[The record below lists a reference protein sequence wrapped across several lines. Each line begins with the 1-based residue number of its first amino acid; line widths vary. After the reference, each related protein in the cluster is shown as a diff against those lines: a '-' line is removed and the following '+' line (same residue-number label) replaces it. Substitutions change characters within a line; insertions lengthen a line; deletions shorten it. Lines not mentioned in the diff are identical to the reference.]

1 MLLYKILAVGFCI
14 SISIRVLLYL
24 IFGLYIGFFNPIR
37 GEFIRVTFKNKFKI
51 KGLQILP
58 YRKKIVINNITFLSQ
73 DNSKQ
78 QPLAETD
85 KLLKKKKTSVV
96 LPPWLESKFN
106 LIARCFDNFNV
117 FFQKIE
123 SPSEQIIIKEFFIE
137 MEICPRS
144 KEIGIKTYLR
154 DFSWHGKSMNKES
167 LYNIN
172 AILNFQKLY
181 NGEFPLDE
189 LNVDLKIGK
198 LIMPMKTLYEH
209 DIIKT
214 TKIKKQKP
222 LSTEKDAKNG
232 ATKSE
237 NDQREVHD
245 VLAGIME
252 TMNKISD
259 ASEIISHVNITI
271 DEFYIQNCAITS
283 NHKLFEMNQYLN
295 YNIFVSN
302 FTLDVTRFTKDMPG
316 YKLYFRDDDT
326 PFKYT
331 TALSRLNVCVNML
344 KKDEKPTLVKIFE
357 LPSLALYG
365 ESNLLSQK
373 FKFNKGQTWEN
384 ANFNVKGNISS
395 PTIDIDI
402 NNISFINSFM
412 KNIKV
417 FTETFSDPVQITG
430 GRQSKFSRNREL
442 FTAFFR
448 SFLPLFDVKLTLED
462 TKIAITDGTDLIL
475 LRISALI
482 LNFKSKRKSV
492 STIEKKNRIYFST
505 TKSLEMLDLSVRHKI
520 KNSSYNCQ
528 ILGMN
533 TIALQEHVKM
543 EPSQLMSVTGNLD
556 TFEVDLSE
564 LQTMVMLSKLIKHID
579 CQIIQVEEHY
589 FKPLYEKFAG
599 MIKNSENK
607 CSLLSNSLAQKR
619 INPRDFIFLPLPD
632 YFDYIKIDIRNIKVS
647 LGARS
652 VMMPPDIFTSTKAQ
666 SSHDLVDGKLRKL
679 LIEMDKLQIA
689 LCGTQTQWKNKIESG
704 RVTMVQS
711 EDTSE
716 YKTYGGDSLDD
727 ISTSESTEV
736 SYPWNLNVLINS
748 IICSVIGESPQ
759 NTTEL
764 TKRTVSKLSI
774 FSMKV
779 FPETEGFSMSD
790 EPKIFINISNKK
802 LSTLFCLNST
812 FLAIS
817 GIHTLHQIFGQH
829 ELNSHRE
836 SWAKKYLL
844 AIAKSKQKSKL
855 QCIDWKLLRDLT
867 KVSLTIEEFHQLLN
881 MPNGLKTRFEAI
893 NLYTSFE
900 NMNDIHQSG
909 EYFRM
914 CIQSPTNPSLW
925 ERFVVIN
932 RFNIATD
939 LQNLKTQ
946 MKSDFTLLKDTI
958 PSVLLENESWHF
970 SVPHDFAIY
979 KLIDNFSTIFKSIKQ
994 MMYSFKTSKNDIVIF
1009 PHAVKTTS
1017 IPLVGIKSKRYI
1029 LSIEDDPFEAQMN
1042 RVFQIGL
1049 EEQRSRISKWEQFN
1063 SDMKDTLSK
1072 SDIIESDEPI
1082 SELINKRKIMINALV
1097 FRGND
1102 NNFFSN
1108 SDDGFNCDILKA
1120 IPDTVE
1126 KAYERLQKNI
1136 STSWIRRI
1144 QVHHCKEREEFANN
1158 FSFLW
1163 GNINFANL
1171 PKSLAK
1177 NVKDFSKYPFL
1188 TNLIMENVDVK
1199 LFKPSIGLENVP
1211 KFVHTMGKNVP
1222 EDTKYSIMIPM
1233 HVDARF
1239 SEIRWHLRDYPLPF
1253 IYVPPLNITQSK
1265 ETCALRIHGDIVVA
1279 EDMILSDRELR
1290 AVFVPLVP
1298 AMVVENTDRYYSMIV
1313 PRTVTSIKFYT
1324 DLQLDVHSKD
1334 TTTVTF
1340 GGSYQPAIQH
1350 MMQCIDNI
1358 SKPPMD
1364 PSRKVGFWDKVRY
1377 LFHGK
1382 VKINWVNNGGF
1393 DIYLKA
1399 SKSPYKLGG
1408 DSAGFALGFD
1418 TGVSLTCN
1426 ENEDPKSFLSC
1437 SSDKL
1442 HFFIPNFFANP
1453 FLSWCKSSE
1462 DTLFFANQEDTN
1474 LQHSTSFYYFLNLEK
1489 QKNERMD
1496 IKNMRDSFKEKI
1508 TIKLTGGVRFNLGMA
1523 FERYVTPGLDER
1535 TTEFTEHYKIRL
1547 CNPIYVEDIHNHD
1560 SYAGFRS
1567 EFVHMSF
1574 DLRSKNN
1581 EAYNAMQLTPNS
1593 LHCFFKWW
1601 RTFSGNFPVRRGPL
1615 FGIQSI
1621 SPKFSE
1627 HLWTISYLADIS
1639 PLFISHICHNID
1651 YDKDIKKSFLKVVE
1665 YAGIKGKTNEF
1676 LLDLHQRREVLTEY
1690 NEKLDI
1696 RKKVKRMKFHAGDL
1710 RLKNIDIRTINATLS
1725 RLEYVEQKDDS
1736 VYNIFDNDMTW
1747 FDYTDYREAY
1757 FVDPFNYV
1765 PRVDI
1770 TALLYAPGFI
1780 YEKRAAYGDKY
1791 QINSETLE
1799 PIKPISDSVSHDC
1812 IIKQPQKL
1820 SMETIDS
1827 RSRSIEQFVKEVGIK
1842 IDKCKEPEKLKKL
1855 KNMLEEAKAAHK
1867 QVEMLSD
1874 DLHML
1879 YSRFDAKKA
1888 FDDYKTKGIQ
1898 DLNDSI
1904 TGTELI
1910 NYENKYFVFNML
1922 LKINRKVRDDLFR
1935 FKHFFGVSNS
1945 FLSLSSRRTLD
1956 KFDSIISHKISS
1968 EWRPGLRSQTSLPE
1982 GVVPEYNFETSQDET
1997 LAVDSLIEIFN
2008 NCMSNISSSMSHE
2021 VHKNHFVQFVIPQI
2035 QITCDRQTESAII
2048 ITSPNIMMKFLSF
2061 EEKENENIYVEDIFL
2076 KRSGILLNKANTFL
2090 FNRKDYAHKYGLYFD
2105 TNSYGQ
2111 EGKTE
2116 WPPWLG
2122 IEHSFETSN
2131 LDQESLIK
2139 NFYAMYKTQSVL
2151 PFSNVYE
2158 VIKKDFEDRTAVL
2171 VPKINISLT
2180 SRNYNMLVGIVKRLV
2195 LFDAVEESALKR
2207 KIEKVALGYDIDNIP
2222 GLYSLLSSLHR
2233 NQHKLKLIEKELIFK
2248 RAILDDAGEADLS
2261 NIYSERMNHLLKLYM
2276 LMKVL
2281 ESNNTWKISDDTR
2294 RQNFDVKINEVII
2307 HLLNDQ
2313 KTPFLDVAIAKFG
2326 YNRNT
2331 APSGFNKNRVRVD
2344 MFQIF
2349 NLEDV
2354 RYHNMVGPYVPSN
2367 GTCAIFGTN
2376 GKSCNAKTIKEYDD
2390 RLSLID
2396 IKWDMD
2402 KPVGGIK
2409 IVNNIETN
2417 LQGITIRIEDETVNK
2432 ILEWLSNPGMNTHK
2446 MNRSSNNSGDSHADI
2461 SSTKSVLDT
2470 DGQAGD
2476 DSDDESSIGDL
2487 INADDAAG
2495 AFQEQFALLTKKNVD
2510 LNEMIKRSSDYIIV
2524 DDLLLN
2530 SFKLCVSYK
2539 GKGTRRL
2546 IDVSDFLF
2554 TFPRLVVKN
2563 QILQLIDFLRVV
2575 RRVLVRVLL
2584 NHTVKF
2590 LSTKLK
2596 KRRSTDMKLE
2606 PGKTL
2611 KQLTEYKKYTTVH
2624 DLQKE

>member
-1 MLLYKILAVGFCI
+1 M
-14 SISIRVLLYL
+14 LYL

-37 GEFIRVTFKNKFKI
+37 GEFIRVTYKNKFKI

-58 YRKKIVINNITFLSQ
+58 YRKKIVINDITFLSKG
-73 DNSKQ
+73 NKEQ
-78 QPLAETD
+78 QSTNTTG
-85 KLLKKKKTSVV
+85 KLKDDEKKKDKNIT
-96 LPPWLESKFN
+96 LPPWLKSRFN
-106 LIARCFDNFNV
+106 LLAKCFNNFNI

-123 SPSEQIIIKEFFIE
+123 VPGQQLIIKEFFLE
-137 MEICPRS
+137 MEICS
-144 KEIGIKTYLR
+144 KTNDIGIKTYMR
-154 DFSWHGKSMNKES
+154 DFNWHGESMNKES

-172 AILNFQKLY
+172 STLNFQKLY
-181 NGEFPLDE
+181 NGEFPLED

-198 LIMPMKTLYEH
+198 LILPMKTLYEH

-214 TKIKKQKP
+214 TKTKKQKEKP
-222 LSTEKDAKNG
+222 LSTQTDSKNDSTECENGQRDAHDII
-232 ATKSE
+232 ADVITK
-237 NDQREVHD
+237 
-245 VLAGIME
+245 
-252 TMNKISD
+252 MNTISD
-259 ASEIISHVNITI
+259 ASEIISHVNITV
-271 DEFYIQNCAITS
+271 DEFYIQNSAITS

-302 FTLDVTRFTKDMPG
+302 FTLDVSRFTKDMPG

-344 KKDEKPTLVKIFE
+344 KKNEKPQLIKIFE

-373 FKFNKGQTWEN
+373 FKFDKGQTWEN

-402 NNISFINSFM
+402 NNVSFINSFM

-417 FTETFSDPVQITG
+417 FTETFSDPVEITC
-430 GRQSKFSRNREL
+430 GRQSRFSRNRDL

-448 SFLPLFDVKLTLED
+448 SFLPLFNVKLSLED
-462 TKIAITDGTDLIL
+462 TKVAVTDGDNLIL

-482 LNFKSKRKSV
+482 LNFKSKRKLV
-492 STIEKKNRIYFST
+492 PTIEKKNRIYFST

-520 KNSSYNCQ
+520 KNSTYNCR
-528 ILGMN
+528 ILGMD
-533 TIALQEHVKM
+533 TISLQEHIKM
-543 EPSQLMSVTGNLD
+543 EPSQKLSITGNLD

-564 LQTMVMLSKLIKHID
+564 LQTMVMLSKLIKNVD

-607 CSLLSNSLAQKR
+607 CSLISNSLEQKT
-619 INPRDFIFLPLPD
+619 INPKDFIFLPLPE
-632 YFDYIKIDIRNIKVS
+632 YFDYIKIDIRNLKVS

-652 VMMPPDIFTSTKAQ
+652 VMMPPDVFTSTEAQ

-679 LIEMDKLQIA
+679 LIELDKLQIA

-711 EDTSE
+711 GDTSE
-716 YKTYGGDSLDD
+716 YKNYGGDSLDD

-736 SYPWNLNVLINS
+736 AYPWNLNVLINS

-759 NTTEL
+759 DTTEL

-779 FPETEGFSMSD
+779 FPETDGFSMSD
-790 EPKIFINISNKK
+790 EPKILVNISNKK
-802 LSTLFCLNST
+802 LSTLFCLNSM

-829 ELNSHRE
+829 EINTCRE
-836 SWAKKYLL
+836 SWAKRYLL
-844 AIAKSKQKSKL
+844 AIAKSKQKSKM
-855 QCIDWKLLRDLT
+855 QCIDWKILKNLT
-867 KVSLTIEEFHQLLN
+867 KISLAIEEFHQSLN
-881 MPNGLKTRFEAI
+881 MPNGLKTRFEAV

-914 CIQSPTNPSLW
+914 CIQSPTNPKLW
-925 ERFVVIN
+925 ERFVVVN
-932 RFNIATD
+932 RFNIVTD
-939 LQNLKTQ
+939 LQNLKKQ

-958 PSVLLENESWHF
+958 PSVHLENESWHF
-970 SVPHDFAIY
+970 SVPHNFAIY
-979 KLIDNFSTIFKSIKQ
+979 RLIDNFSTIFKSIKQ
-994 MMYSFKTSKNDIVIF
+994 MVYSFKTSKNNIVIF
-1009 PHAVKTTS
+1009 PHAVKTAS
-1017 IPLVGIKSKRYI
+1017 IPLIGISSKRYI

-1042 RVFQIGL
+1042 KVFQIGL
-1049 EEQRSRISKWEQFN
+1049 EEQKSRISKWEQFN

-1072 SDIIESDEPI
+1072 LDILKNDEPV
-1082 SELINKRKIMINALV
+1082 SELLNKRKIIKNALLT
-1097 FRGND
+1097 RSNGNK
-1102 NNFFSN
+1102 FFHNSN
-1108 SDDGFNCDILKA
+1108 DSFNCDVLKS
-1120 IPDTVE
+1120 IPDAVE
-1126 KAYERLQKNI
+1126 KAYEKLQQNI
-1136 STSWIRRI
+1136 STSWIRRV
-1144 QVHHCKEREEFANN
+1144 QMHKCKEREEFATN

-1163 GNINFANL
+1163 GNIDFANL

-1188 TNLIMENVDVK
+1188 TNLIMENVDVR
-1199 LFKPSIGLENVP
+1199 LFKPSIGVENVP
-1211 KFVHTMGKNVP
+1211 KFIHTMGKNVP
-1222 EDTKYSIMIPM
+1222 EDTKYSIMVPM
-1233 HVDARF
+1233 HIDARF

-1253 IYVPPLNITQSK
+1253 IYVPPLDATQTK
-1265 ETCALRIHGDIVVA
+1265 ETYALRIHGDIVVA
-1279 EDMILSDRELR
+1279 EDMILSDNELR

-1298 AMVVENTDRYYSMIV
+1298 SMVVENTDRYYSMIV

-1364 PSRKVGFWDKVRY
+1364 PSRKIGFWDKVRY
-1377 LFHGK
+1377 LFHGR

-1393 DIYLKA
+1393 EIYLKA

-1418 TGVSLTCN
+1418 NGVSLTCN

-1442 HFFIPNFFANP
+1442 YFFIPNFFAKP
-1453 FLSWCKSSE
+1453 LLAWCKSSN
-1462 DTLFFANQEDTN
+1462 DMMFFANQEDTN

-1489 QKNERMD
+1489 QKDERTD
-1496 IKNMRDSFKEKI
+1496 IKNMCDSFKEKI
-1508 TIKLTGGVRFNLGMA
+1508 AIKLTGGVKFNLGMA
-1523 FERYVTPGLDER
+1523 FERYVTPGLDDR
-1535 TTEFTEHYKIRL
+1535 TTNFTEHYKIRL
-1547 CNPIYVEDIHNHD
+1547 CNPIYVQDLGNHD

-1567 EFVHMSF
+1567 EFVHLSF

-1581 EAYNAMQLTPNS
+1581 DAYNAMQLTPNS

-1601 RTFSGNFPVRRGPL
+1601 KTFSGNFPVRRGPL
-1615 FGIQSI
+1615 FGIQSV

-1665 YAGIKGKTNEF
+1665 YAGIKGKMNDF
-1676 LLDLHQRREVLTEY
+1676 LLDLHQRKEVLTEY

-1696 RKKVKRMKFHAGDL
+1696 RKKVKKMKFHTGDL
-1710 RLKNIDIRTINATLS
+1710 RLRNIDIRTVNATLS
-1725 RLEYVEQKDDS
+1725 RMEYIEQKDDGI
-1736 VYNIFDNDMTW
+1736 YNISDNDMTW
-1747 FDYTDYREAY
+1747 FDHTDYREAY

-1770 TALLYAPGFI
+1770 TALLYAPRFI
-1780 YEKRAAYGDKY
+1780 YEKRAAYGNKY

-1799 PIKPISDSVSHDC
+1799 PIKPVSDTVSHDC
-1812 IIKQPQKL
+1812 ILNRPLKV
-1820 SMETIDS
+1820 SMETIES
-1827 RSRSIEQFVKEVGIK
+1827 RSKSIEEFMKDVDIK
-1842 IDKCKEPEKLKKL
+1842 IKKCKDVEKLKTL
-1855 KNMLEEAKAAHK
+1855 KSLLQEAKGAHK
-1867 QVEMLSD
+1867 QVGMLSD
-1874 DLHML
+1874 DLHIL
-1879 YSRFDAKKA
+1879 YSKFDEKKV
-1888 FDDYKTKGIQ
+1888 FNDYKTKGVQ
-1898 DLNDSI
+1898 ELSDSI
-1904 TGTELI
+1904 SGTEVI

-1922 LKINRKVRDDLFR
+1922 LKINRKVRDDIFR
-1935 FKHFFGVSNS
+1935 FKHFYGIANS
-1945 FLSLSSRRTLD
+1945 FLSLSSRKTLD

-1968 EWRPGLRSQTSLPE
+1968 EWKPGLTSQVSLSE
-1982 GVVPEYNFETSQDET
+1982 SVAPEYTFETSQDET

-2008 NCMSNISSSMSHE
+2008 NCMANVSTSMTHE
-2021 VHKNHFVQFVIPQI
+2021 VHKNHFVHFVIPQI
-2035 QITCDRQTESAII
+2035 QITCEQQSDSAII

-2076 KRSGILLNKANTFL
+2076 KRSGILLSKANTFL
-2090 FNRKDYAHKYGLYFD
+2090 FNKKDYAHKYGLYFD

-2131 LDQESLIK
+2131 LDDQSLIK
-2139 NFYAMYKTQSVL
+2139 NFYAMYKSQNVM

-2171 VPKINISLT
+2171 VPKVNISLT
-2180 SRNYNMLVGIVKRLV
+2180 SRNYSMLKGIVKRLV
-2195 LFDAVEESALKR
+2195 LFDVVEESALKR

-2248 RAILDDAGEADLS
+2248 RAILDDAGQADLS

-2281 ESNNTWKISDDTR
+2281 ESNNTWKINDDTR
-2294 RQNFDVKINEVII
+2294 RQNFDVKVNEII
-2307 HLLNDQ
+2307 VHLLNDK
-2313 KTPFLDVAIAKFG
+2313 KTPFLDIAIAKFA
-2326 YNRNT
+2326 YNKNT

-2354 RYHNMVGPYVPSN
+2354 RYHNMVGPYIPSN
-2367 GTCAIFGTN
+2367 EKCPILGTT
-2376 GKSCNAKTIKEYDD
+2376 GKKCDAKTIKEYDD
-2390 RLSLID
+2390 RLSIID

-2409 IVNNIETN
+2409 IINNIETN
-2417 LQGITIRIEDETVNK
+2417 LQGITVRIEDETINK
-2432 ILEWLSNPGMNTHK
+2432 ILEWLSNPCTNSKK
-2446 MNRSSNNSGDSHADI
+2446 MNISSNDGTGNNQMDGSSSSKSLIDDDDQPDI
-2461 SSTKSVLDT
+2461 N
-2470 DGQAGD
+2470 
-2476 DSDDESSIGDL
+2476 SDDESSIGDL
-2487 INADDAAG
+2487 INPEETAG
-2495 AFQEQFALLTKKNVD
+2495 ALQEQFALFTKKNVD
-2510 LNEMIKRSSDYIIV
+2510 LNEMVKRSSDYIIV

-2563 QILQLIDFLRVV
+2563 QILQLVDFLRVI

-2590 LSTKLK
+2590 LSTKIK

-2611 KQLTEYKKYTTVH
+2611 KQLTEYKSYTTVH